1 MMFNKQN
8 LSVGAW
14 IVFWILMAIPFVNVI
29 MYLIILFSSDKN
41 PTLKNMLWAQVILV
55 IIVIVII
62 LTVFSSLI
70 PVFRDMIETVLAN
83 LN

>member
-1 MMFNKQN
+1 MFNKQN